1 MNPVI
6 LIPARMASTRLPGK
20 PLADI
25 GGKRM
30 IVRVAECAAASAA
43 GRVVVCT
50 DTQSVAD
57 AVAEAPDDEVLNIGV
72 AWGRR
77 QVEELLARGVPS
89 LHFYV
94 MQSAGPV
101 RSLMKGLE

>member
-25 GGKRM
+25 GGKPM

-57 AVAEAPDDEVLNIGV
+57 AVAVGNAYINERFATNSIDYFQFAVYGN
-72 AWGRR
+72 
-77 QVEELLARGVPS
+77 PS
-89 LHFYV
+89 V
-94 MQSAGPV
+94 KIQP
-101 RSLMKGLE
+101 